1 MICYFS
7 ATGNC
12 KHVAERLAVKLNDRA
27 VPILGAAPD
36 IMLSEGEVFGLV
48 TPTYFWE
55 LPTIVREFLENI
67 EISQTGEHY
76 AFVIATFGTTPGCTG
91 EEARRLLA
99 AKGLLLD
106 AAYSIRMPDNW
117 TVWFDLSDAGKVA
130 KQNEKAD
137 RTIEKVLG
145 RIKKQ
150 DQGNHQFLRVPYF
163 MKTFTD
169 PAFSKARMTKNLY
182 LEDTCIGCGICAKN
196 CPVSAIEIR
205 DGKAVWVKEQCA
217 LCFSCLHHCPKFAS
231 QYGNGATKK
240 HGQYVHE

>member
-12 KHVAERLAVKLNDRA
+12 RHVAKTLAAALGEEA
-27 VPILGAAPD
+27 VSILD
-36 IMLSEGEVFGLV
+36 IRDEISLSKGEYFGLV

-55 LPTIVREFLENI
+55 LPKPVREFLEKI
-67 EISQTGEHY
+67 EINQTEDHY
-76 AFVIATFGTTPGCTG
+76 SFVIATFGTTPGCTG

-117 TVWFDLSDAGKVA
+117 TVWFDLSDSAKVA

-137 RTIEKVLG
+137 RTIEKVLE
-145 RIKKQ
+145 RIGKQ
-150 DQGNHQFLRVPYF
+150 EQGNHMFLRTPYF
-163 MKTFTD
+163 TKYFTD
-169 PAFSKARMTKNLY
+169 AAFSKARMTKNLH
-182 LEDTCIGCGICAKN
+182 LEESCIGCGICAKN
-196 CPVSAIEIR
+196 CPVSAIEIK

-217 LCFSCLHHCPKFAS
+217 LCFGCLHHCPKFAI
-231 QYGNGATKK
+231 QYGNNATKR

>member
-12 KHVAERLAVKLNDRA
+12 RHVAKTLAAALGEEA
-27 VPILGAAPD
+27 VSILD
-36 IMLSEGEVFGLV
+36 IQDEINLSEGEHFGLV

-55 LPTIVREFLENI
+55 LPTLVREFLERI
-67 EISQTGEHY
+67 EINQSGNHY
-76 AFVIATFGTTPGCTG
+76 SFVIATFGTTPGCTG

-117 TVWFDLSDAGKVA
+117 TVWFDLSDPEKVA

-145 RIKKQ
+145 RIRGEE
-150 DQGNHQFLRVPYF
+150 QGNHQFLRAPYF

-196 CPVSAIEIR
+196 CPVSAIEIK

-217 LCFSCLHHCPKFAS
+217 LCFGCLHHCPKFAI
-231 QYGNGATKK
+231 QYGNGVTKR
-240 HGQYVHE
+240 HGQYEHG